1 MKQRPELFKTLK
13 TSQKNQKNKALED
26 IVIYCLSRGLDL
38 EAMLSLPI
46 VSFQDVVKGIEKDRI
61 SLLILILQG
70 LRTAVWGKDTDF
82 KKFIEKLQD
91 TVK

>member
-1 MKQRPELFKTLK
+1 
-13 TSQKNQKNKALED
+13 
-26 IVIYCLSRGLDL
+26 
-38 EAMLSLPI
+38 MLSLPI